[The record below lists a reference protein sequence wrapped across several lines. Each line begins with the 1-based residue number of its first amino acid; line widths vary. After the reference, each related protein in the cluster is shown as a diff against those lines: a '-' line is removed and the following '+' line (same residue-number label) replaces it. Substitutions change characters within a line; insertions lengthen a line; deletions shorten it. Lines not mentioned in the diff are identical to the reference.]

1 MILNPELHKF
11 IIYPTNRSHFHMERL
26 IDFLVNDRG
35 SLKLKT
41 NKQKNTKSIC
51 MEALKQIFIFYYL
64 KLILF

>member
-35 SLKLKT
+35 SLKLK
-41 NKQKNTKSIC
+41 KQKQ
-51 MEALKQIFIFYYL
+51 KQKRNL
-64 KLILF
+64 NLSAWRL